1 MVIADGRN
9 LALKNI
15 AGVAE
20 FFFVS
25 LVQLLLWVRGGWH
38 LVAIKYD

>member
-20 FFFVS
+20 FFLSFFGAVS
-25 LVQLLLWVRGGWH
+25 ALG
-38 LVAIKYD
+38 